1 MKKIIM
7 LLLLILAINT
17 FSSATVRTVT
27 VANYSFTPSVVNAVV
42 GDTILWTWSIGT
54 HTTTSVSV
62 PLGAA
67 SWDAPMTSL
76 NTTFSYK
83 ITTPGTYSYD
93 CTFHGVLFNMIGTI
107 NASSASVTQIGTAV
121 NSFELKQNYPNPFN
135 PATTINF
142 NIPKSENVRINVYD
156 MLGKEIATLVEER
169 LNAGSYKVKFEGAKY
184 SSGVYFYKISAG
196 EFNSIKRMLL
206 LK

>member
-7 LLLLILAINT
+7 SLLIILAINT
-17 FSSATVRTVT
+17 FSFATVRTVT
-27 VANYSFTPSVVNAVV
+27 VSNFVFTPNVVNAVV
-42 GDTILWTWSIGT
+42 GDTILWTWSVGT
-54 HTTTSVSV
+54 HTTTSVSI
-62 PLGAA
+62 PLGATA
-67 SWDAPMTSL
+67 WDAPMTSL

-93 CTFHGVLFNMIGTI
+93 CTFHAALFNMIGTI
-107 NASSASVTQIGTAV
+107 NASSASVTQIGTTV

-135 PATTINF
+135 PTTNINF
-142 NIPKSENVRINVYD
+142 SIPKSEFVKISVYNI
-156 MLGKEIATLVEER
+156 LGKEVAVLSEEK
-169 LNAGSYKVKFEGAKY
+169 LSPGSYNVKFDAANY